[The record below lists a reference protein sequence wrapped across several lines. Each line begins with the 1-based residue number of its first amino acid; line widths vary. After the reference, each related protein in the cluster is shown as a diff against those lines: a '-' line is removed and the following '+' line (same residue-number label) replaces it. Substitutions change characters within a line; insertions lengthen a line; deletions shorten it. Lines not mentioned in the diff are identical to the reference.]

1 MKRWLRFLAVTGALA
16 SAGAYGWNHLRAA
29 LAAAAVEKQEE
40 ENKPATPEGDDAGRM
55 VSVRGVLADRMLRH
69 MPFMVETLQP
79 ESDKVVASDHV
90 GDSPVGTSN
99 TILHKTF
106 NVAHV
111 VDLPFDIPAHAA
123 SAQLRGA
130 YHSFAQGAGAE
141 TSDDIANVDFLLL
154 NQQQY
159 TDLVNGRPNE
169 TVFAAEDAHDQEVNF
184 SFPPTLDR
192 PARYY
197 LVFRN
202 GAPGKVRK
210 LVQADF
216 RVDF

>member
-1 MKRWLRFLAVTGALA
+1 MTCALA
-16 SAGAYGWNHLRAA
+16 SAGAYAWNHFRAA
-29 LAAAAVEKQEE
+29 LAAAAVERQAE
-40 ENKPATPEGDDAGRM
+40 ENKPASPDGDDAGRM
-55 VSVRGVLADRMLRH
+55 VSVRGPLADRMLRH

-79 ESDKVVASDHV
+79 APHKVVASDHV
-90 GDSPVGTSN
+90 GDSPVGTGN

-106 NVAHV
+106 NVAHA

-123 SAQLRGA
+123 SAQLHGT
-130 YHSFAQGAGAE
+130 YHSFAQGADAE

-154 NQQQY
+154 SQQQY

-169 TVFAAEDAHDQEVNF
+169 AAFSADDAHDQEVNF
-184 SFPPTLDR
+184 TFPPTLDR